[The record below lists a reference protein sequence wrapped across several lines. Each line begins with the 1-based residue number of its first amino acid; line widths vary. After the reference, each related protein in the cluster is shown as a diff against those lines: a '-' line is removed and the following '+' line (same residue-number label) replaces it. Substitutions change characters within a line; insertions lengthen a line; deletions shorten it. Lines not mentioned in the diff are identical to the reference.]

1 MQHPQPY
8 THRKHSVR
16 DFMVKVP
23 CNRWIIGLF
32 SVFFIMKIPIFLG
45 AIFSPIFF
53 VGKVQFVLVTMF
65 NAGKSSRFYISMF
78 GDLFARVNI
87 LFIFNLIW
95 ANIFSRLVN
104 IFVEYNSHYVH
115 FQFLFMMYTTEIIFP

>member
-1 MQHPQPY
+1 MRIVVKY
-8 THRKHSVR
+8 VRKLHRKHLVR

-87 LFIFNLIW
+87 LFIFNLI
-95 ANIFSRLVN
+95 
-104 IFVEYNSHYVH
+104 
-115 FQFLFMMYTTEIIFP
+115 